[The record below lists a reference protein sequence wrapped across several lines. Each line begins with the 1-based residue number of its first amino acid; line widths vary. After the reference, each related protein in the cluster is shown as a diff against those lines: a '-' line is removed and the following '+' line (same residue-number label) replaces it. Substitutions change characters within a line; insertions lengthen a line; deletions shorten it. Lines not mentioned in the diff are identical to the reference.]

1 MPRKKKS
8 MKVTNY
14 KMYFGPCIM
23 MYITSPLFKTRIN
36 RVAVK
41 ANNTEKEKRIVITIL
56 KERKCLQ
63 KKEGKIE
70 VKYRTMRKRINFFFS
85 LLVLLYLLKQKFNNT
100 LTCTGKS
107 NFLFIFIVEILS
119 N

>member
-1 MPRKKKS
+1 

-23 MYITSPLFKTRIN
+23 MFITSPLLKTRIN

-70 VKYRTMRKRINFFFS
+70 VKYRTMRKRTNFFFS